1 MKPFIYI
8 ICIVLTLVSC
18 KNTSSKVAKDDVAYQ
33 CPMRCEGDKIYTEKG
48 NCPVCKMDLVV
59 EENHVKTISDDKFS
73 EMSIYNLPSTW
84 TTQNGE
90 DIQLKDLKGD
100 VLVMVMIYTSC
111 KAACP
116 RLVADMRNIEER
128 LPEHSKEN
136 VKMIFVSID
145 PEVDTPER
153 LKTFAK
159 ENLMDNDPWLFLRS
173 TEENTREFAA
183 VLAVSYKEI
192 SPIDFSHSNIISVF
206 NHKGEL
212 VFQQEGLGV
221 NSDNTIKHINEAV
234 DAM

>member
-18 KNTSSKVAKDDVAYQ
+18 KNTSSKAVKDDVAYQ

>member
-18 KNTSSKVAKDDVAYQ
+18 KNTSSKAAKDDVAYQ